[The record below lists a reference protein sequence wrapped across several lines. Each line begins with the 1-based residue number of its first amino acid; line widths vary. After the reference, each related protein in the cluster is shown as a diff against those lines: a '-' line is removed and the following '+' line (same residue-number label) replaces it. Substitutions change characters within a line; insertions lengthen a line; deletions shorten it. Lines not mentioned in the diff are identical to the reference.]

1 MGVGRPRFL
10 NRPSPKDEYRYAG
23 NRDHRPG
30 NQKDREHIV
39 EREGVPDILSCSG
52 SLIGIRIIGGSVAP
66 LVVHPAEAPL
76 VRPWVEGLG
85 MVHPGARTRPVIAVE
100 GVAVDHVPIAAG
112 QEDAESSG
120 AEDRAGWDGVVSGGQ
135 EFDTMYVGSVM
146 ILLDMVRCFEDSS
159 WIPVFED
166 AMVLSWMVQWSD
178 E

>member
-1 MGVGRPRFL
+1 VGVGRPRFL

-85 MVHPGARTRPVIAVE
+85 MVHPGARTRPV
-100 GVAVDHVPIAAG
+100 
-112 QEDAESSG
+112 
-120 AEDRAGWDGVVSGGQ
+120 
-135 EFDTMYVGSVM
+135 TMYVGSVM